1 MNYDTKTNNVFLSK
15 KCPIKIHFEQTC
27 LWRTPFYC
35 SCYMWKLGMS
45 GKELVISWSASQ
57 AMELIFYIRIA
68 SSSKQSLFLRSQI
81 SEVVQANKLKQD
93 LLCCAS
99 WITFKKLEHELE
111 AATKSANNT
120 YQIVD
125 NKGHVHR
132 ACNMSSSPSFHWEAN
147 SLDFFKE
154 NFNL

>member
-1 MNYDTKTNNVFLSK
+1 
-15 KCPIKIHFEQTC
+15 
-27 LWRTPFYC
+27 
-35 SCYMWKLGMS
+35 
-45 GKELVISWSASQ
+45 
-57 AMELIFYIRIA
+57 MELIFDIGIA

-93 LLCCAS
+93 LFCCAS

-132 ACNMSSSPSFHWEAN
+132 ACNMSSSPSLHWEAN